1 MLLKYRKLVLT
12 KDYDGKKTMIYNGKK
27 YNELSE
33 NDFNNIL
40 EKVKFGNAF
49 SLPDRMIQDF
59 ISDGSINPTFK
70 SVKTF
75 NNNDLENIIKPF
87 KRQRGM
93 KRNVKA
99 RTLKIKRSK
108 GNKQNKQNKQKRK
121 KGKQSKKNR
130 KTIKEK

>member
-1 MLLKYRKLVLT
+1 MLKYRKLVLK
-12 KDYDGKKTMIYNGKK
+12 KDYDGKKSMIYNGKK

-40 EKVKFGNAF
+40 EKVKFGNSF
-49 SLPDRMIQDF
+49 SLPDRMVQDF

-87 KRQRGM
+87 KRQRRM
-93 KRNVKA
+93 KKNVNA
-99 RTLKIKRSK
+99 RTLKKNKSK
-108 GNKQNKQNKQKRK
+108 GKKEKRK
-121 KGKQSKKNR
+121 KV
-130 KTIKEK
+130 IK